1 MISLADIYHVIAAII
16 PLYVAMIAAY
26 LSIKWWKLF
35 TPDQCAGI
43 NKFVA
48 NFSIPLLSFQV
59 ISSNN
64 PYKMNLKLVFADF
77 LQKLLAI
84 IILAVIAKIR
94 SRGSLSWVIT
104 GLSLSTLPNTLILGI
119 PLVRAM
125 YGEEAALLLAQIVV
139 LQSLVWY
146 NLLLILFEIDATEE
160 PINVALPSEVTGH
173 NNDTS
178 AKSVTIDKYRVYF
191 EWLARRK
198 RNHLFPS
205 SLSRSERELETPQDP
220 ELIDGDKEDG
230 RIKNQRKRNI
240 RTILLTVGKKLI
252 RNPNTH
258 ATLAGLVW
266 ASIHYRWAVK
276 LPKVVENS
284 VSLLSNGGLGMA
296 MFSLGLF
303 MASQARLIACG
314 TRKAVLAMAMKF
326 LAGPSIMAVPS
337 ITLGLR
343 GTLLKVAI
351 VQAALPQGIVPFVFA
366 KEYNLHPDILST
378 GVIFGLLIAVPIGL
392 AYYLLLDL

>member
-1 MISLADIYHVIAAII
+1 MISLADIHHVISAII
-16 PLYVAMIAAY
+16 PLYVTMIVAY

-64 PYKMNLKLVFADF
+64 PYKMNLKLVSADF
-77 LQKLLAI
+77 FQKLLALI
-84 IILAVIAKIR
+84 VLAIIAKIK

-119 PLVRAM
+119 PLIRAM
-125 YGEEAALLLAQIVV
+125 YGEEAATLLAQIVV
-139 LQSLVWY
+139 LQSLIWY
-146 NLLLILFEIDATEE
+146 NLLLILFEINAVEE
-160 PINVALPSEVTGH
+160 TVHVASPLVVTG
-173 NNDTS
+173 DQLEITQGTEQIEGR
-178 AKSVTIDKYRVYF
+178 KKD
-191 EWLARRK
+191 ERR
-198 RNHLFPS
+198 
-205 SLSRSERELETPQDP
+205 
-220 ELIDGDKEDG
+220 
-230 RIKNQRKRNI
+230 RNI
-240 RTILLTVGKKLI
+240 RKVLLTVGKKLM
-252 RNPNTH
+252 RNPNTY
-258 ATLAGLVW
+258 ATLTGLIW
-266 ASIHYRWAVK
+266 ASIHFRWPVK
-276 LPKVVENS
+276 LPKVIENS

-326 LAGPSIMAVPS
+326 LAGPSVMVVPS

-351 VQAALPQGIVPFVFA
+351 VQAALPQGVVPFVFA
-366 KEYNLHPDILST
+366 KEYNIHPDVLST
-378 GVIFGLLIAVPIGL
+378 GVIFGLLIAVPVGL
-392 AYYLLLDL
+392 AYYFLMAL

>member
-1 MISLADIYHVIAAII
+1 MITLADVYHVITAII
-16 PLYVAMIAAY
+16 PLYVAMVAAY

-64 PYKMNLKLVFADF
+64 PYKMNLKLVSADF
-77 LQKLLAI
+77 LQKLLALI
-84 IILAVIAKIR
+84 VLAVIAKLR
-94 SRGSLSWVIT
+94 SRGNLSWVIT

-119 PLVRAM
+119 PLIRAM
-125 YGEEAALLLAQIVV
+125 YGEEAAILLAQIVV
-139 LQSLVWY
+139 LQSLIWY

-160 PINVALPSEVTGH
+160 SINMTSPSEVTG
-173 NNDTS
+173 
-178 AKSVTIDKYRVYF
+178 
-191 EWLARRK
+191 
-198 RNHLFPS
+198 
-205 SLSRSERELETPQDP
+205 ELEGPQGP
-220 ELIDGDKEDG
+220 ERDRWRQG
-230 RIKNQRKRNI
+230 RW
-240 RTILLTVGKKLI
+240 G
-252 RNPNTH
+252 
-258 ATLAGLVW
+258 
-266 ASIHYRWAVK
+266 VK
-276 LPKVVENS
+276 LPKVIQNS
-284 VSLLSNGGLGMA
+284 ISLLSDGGLGMA

-303 MASQARLIACG
+303 MASQARVIACG

-326 LAGPSIMAVPS
+326 LAGPFLMAVPS
-337 ITLGLR
+337 IALGLR

-366 KEYNLHPDILST
+366 KEYNLHPDVLST

-392 AYYLLLDL
+392 AYYFLLGL

>member
-1 MISLADIYHVIAAII
+1 MITLADVYHVIAAII

-35 TPDQCAGI
+35 TPDQCSGI

-64 PYKMNLKLVFADF
+64 PYKMNLKLVSADF
-77 LQKLLAI
+77 LQKLLAF
-84 IILAVIAKIR
+84 IILAVIVKLR
-94 SRGSLSWVIT
+94 SRGSLSW
-104 GLSLSTLPNTLILGI
+104 G
-119 PLVRAM
+119 M
-125 YGEEAALLLAQIVV
+125 YGEEAATLLAQIVV
-139 LQSLVWY
+139 LQSLIWY
-146 NLLLILFEIDATEE
+146 NLLLILFEIDATKE
-160 PINVALPSEVTGH
+160 PINVASPSEATG
-173 NNDTS
+173 
-178 AKSVTIDKYRVYF
+178 
-191 EWLARRK
+191 
-198 RNHLFPS
+198 
-205 SLSRSERELETPQDP
+205 ELETPQGP
-220 ELIDGDKEDG
+220 EPTDGDKEDG

-240 RTILLTVGKKLI
+240 RIILSTVGKKLI

-258 ATLAGLVW
+258 ATLAGLIW
-266 ASIHYRWAVK
+266 ASIHFRWAVK
-276 LPKVVENS
+276 LPKVIEDS

-303 MASQARLIACG
+303 MASQARVIACG

-326 LAGPSIMAVPS
+326 LAGPFLMAVPS

-392 AYYLLLDL
+392 AYYFLLAL

>member
-1 MISLADIYHVIAAII
+1 MISLADIHHVISAII
-16 PLYVAMIAAY
+16 PLYVTMIVAY

-64 PYKMNLKLVFADF
+64 PYKMNLKLVSADF
-77 LQKLLAI
+77 LQKLLAL
-84 IILAVIAKIR
+84 IILAIVAKIK

-119 PLVRAM
+119 PLIRAM
-125 YGEEAALLLAQIVV
+125 YGEEAATLLAQIVV
-139 LQSLVWY
+139 LQSLIWY
-146 NLLLILFEIDATEE
+146 NLLLILFEINAVEE
-160 PINVALPSEVTGH
+160 TVDMASPLEVTG
-173 NNDTS
+173 
-178 AKSVTIDKYRVYF
+178 
-191 EWLARRK
+191 
-198 RNHLFPS
+198 
-205 SLSRSERELETPQDP
+205 ELEITQGT
-220 ELIDGDKEDG
+220 EQIEG
-230 RIKNQRKRNI
+230 RMKDQRKRNI
-240 RTILLTVGKKLI
+240 RNLVLTVGKKLM
-252 RNPNTH
+252 RNPNTY
-258 ATLAGLVW
+258 ATLTGLIW
-266 ASIHYRWAVK
+266 ASIHFRWPVK
-276 LPKVVENS
+276 LPKVIENS

-326 LAGPSIMAVPS
+326 LAGPSVMVVPS

-366 KEYNLHPDILST
+366 KEYNIHPDVLST
-378 GVIFGLLIAVPIGL
+378 GVIFGLLIAVPVGL
-392 AYYLLLDL
+392 AYYFMMAL